1 MSHDALPGFAG
12 RRAKLTRLSLLLA
25 VPIVFSSCARPDR
38 GRCLESH
45 LEKHY
50 HPTDVY
56 IGGSAGYTHEYI
68 PSDDPV
74 CDRWEYP
81 DGRPG
86 A

>member
-1 MSHDALPGFAG
+1 MPVSIGQTKYAS
-12 RRAKLTRLSLLLA
+12 LTVLATAALLA
-25 VPIVFSSCARPDR
+25 SCAQPDR
-38 GRCLESH
+38 GRCLASH

-81 DGRPG
+81 DGRPKSSG
-86 A
+86 SGG